1 MKVVVVIPA
10 YQARTTIGGLV
21 REIRSQGLPAVVVDD
36 ASTDG
41 TASEAQSAGAAVIR
55 RAANGGKGVA
65 LREGMALACRQGYD
79 WIVTMDADG
88 QHLPSEIP
96 RLLGEVAAAPADLVL
111 GNRMGEPHGM
121 PLDRRV
127 TNWFMS
133 WLISRLVRQ
142 DLPDTQC
149 GFRAISRR
157 LLESVTLA
165 TDRFEIESEL
175 VLKAAR
181 AGFRIRSVP
190 VASIYRRHLSF
201 IRPIRD
207 TVRFVR
213 LLASLWGSDQR
224 AGT

>member
-1 MKVVVVIPA
+1 MIPA
-10 YQARTTIGGLV
+10 YQARATIGGLV

-41 TASEAQSAGAAVIR
+41 TASEAEGAGAEVIR
-55 RAANGGKGVA
+55 RPANGGKGVA
-65 LREGMALACRQGYD
+65 LREGMASVCRQGYD

-88 QHLPSEIP
+88 QHLASEIP
-96 RLLGEVAAAPADLVL
+96 RLLGEAASGQAGLIL
-111 GNRMGEPHGM
+111 GNRMGQPQGM

-127 TNWFMS
+127 TNGFMS

-142 DLPDTQC
+142 ELPDTQC

-181 AGFRIRSVP
+181 AGFSIRSVP
-190 VASIYRRHLSF
+190 VASVYRRQLSF

-213 LLASLWGSDQR
+213 LLVSLGGSDRR